1 MMRQSK
7 SLVPSPLGGSILL
20 HALVL
25 AGIAWLGPAAGAAL
39 MPPKLVSVEVVT
51 AEPPPPPTPV
61 KPVARAIAA
70 VKHALVANRS
80 PKVQPTPTP
89 APPEPAPP
97 APAPAAKPEE
107 PVAPGPDAAATSNPQ
122 PAAAGTETFAGGD
135 VNLGRGGSSGAR
147 AGQNLAAV
155 GSSTSA
161 LGADG
166 TGSLTSFAV
175 PKGGYQ
181 MKPTYPESARRAGI
195 EGTSLLRFEITE
207 GGTVSKITVE
217 KSAGHEEL
225 DRAAM
230 AAVKQWRFDPARRG
244 TQAVAVWV
252 TLPVRFE
259 LKH

>member
-1 MMRQSK
+1 MLQGMG
-7 SLVPSPLGGSILL
+7 LVPSPLGGSIFL
-20 HALVL
+20 HVLALVL
-25 AGIAWLGPAAGAAL
+25 IAWLGPVAGAAL
-39 MPPKLVSVEVVT
+39 IPPKVVTVEVVT
-51 AEPPPPPTPV
+51 VDPVPPPPPP

-70 VKHALVANRS
+70 VKHALVTNRS
-80 PKVQPTPTP
+80 PKVQSTPVPPEPTP
-89 APPEPAPP
+89 APPAAQPEAPP
-97 APAPAAKPEE
+97 APVQAAETP
-107 PVAPGPDAAATSNPQ
+107 NPQ

-155 GSSTSA
+155 GPSTSA

-166 TGSLTSFAV
+166 PGTLTSFAV

-207 GGTVSKITVE
+207 GGMVSKITVE

-225 DRAAM
+225 DRAAI
-230 AAVKQWRFDPARRG
+230 AAVQKWRFEPARRG
-244 TQAVAVWV
+244 AQAVAVWV

>member
-1 MMRQSK
+1 MLRRTGLRS
-7 SLVPSPLGGSILL
+7 SPLGSSILL
-20 HALVL
+20 HSLVL
-25 AGIAWLGPAAGAAL
+25 AGIAWLGPGAGAAL
-39 MPPKLVSVEVVT
+39 MPPKLVTVEVVT
-51 AEPPPPPTPV
+51 AEPTPPSTPV
-61 KPVARAIAA
+61 KPVAGTIAA
-70 VKHALVANRS
+70 VKHALMANHS
-80 PKVQPTPTP
+80 PKVQPTP

-97 APAPAAKPEE
+97 APTSAPAAKPEA
-107 PVAPGPDAAATSNPQ
+107 PVAPVPEAAATPNPQ
-122 PAAAGTETFAGGD
+122 PSAGTEALAGGD
-135 VNLGRGGSSGAR
+135 VSLGRSGSPGAR
-147 AGQNLAAV
+147 PGQNLAAV
-155 GSSTSA
+155 GPSTSA
-161 LGADG
+161 LGGDG

-207 GGTVSKITVE
+207 GGTVNKITVE

-244 TQAVAVWV
+244 AQAVAVWV